1 MTATTNP
8 QHLDLDVLDCPL
20 DGMTLIEA
28 SAGTGK
34 TWNICMLYLRL
45 LLEKELAVPQIL
57 VVTFTNA
64 ATAELKE
71 RIRTRL
77 GEMLLLVETKQETE
91 QETDPLGE
99 LLARLK
105 ERGITREKIT
115 LSLKAALAMFDEAMI
130 LTIHGFCRKIATAL
144 AFETGQ
150 PFAFEVSQEEQE
162 TLRQVVEDFWRKH
175 IAADTLDKTLARY
188 LHAKN
193 ITPETLCEFLQRE
206 ISRPL
211 AKKRW
216 PDNLAPV
223 NQQALEKLRA
233 AYAKM
238 AKMWPSCR
246 ETLPGLIIK
255 AREEKTIDGR
265 KSISKNLPSILAA
278 YDKLFQ
284 DNDPAILLP
293 EKNVLNRLG
302 KLTTE
307 GLEDA
312 MLPSARDEGKTAP
325 THPFFDCAQ
334 TWMEQR
340 DAVVSMLEHARL
352 HLLARLAEEAE
363 EVRRRRQ
370 ANRFLSPD
378 DMLYRLYAALKNP
391 AQPNLPAAIRELCP
405 AALVDEFQDTDP
417 LQLFIFRKIYAGSG
431 HPLFLVGDPKQAIYR
446 FRNADLHTYLAAK
459 EEVKKK
465 EEKKEGK
472 LYALKTNQRS
482 TPEMVAACNA
492 LFSRNSN
499 AFMLEGMNYLP
510 SLSGERKRE
519 ALQDESTP
527 DTPPNGMI
535 IWQLPHT
542 DETRLSR
549 AEAIQKAASATAA
562 EIARLLAAGKAGL
575 ITIGNTPLQASDIAV
590 LVRTHKESGIMQQ
603 ALAALGLP
611 SVSLSKGNVWDSP
624 EAEELALVLA
634 AAAQPRRQT
643 YLKAALATE
652 MLGLNAAAIEEIA
665 NNETKQLAWLEKFMA
680 YQADWLKCGA
690 GFAIR
695 QIMAKHNIPAK
706 LLALPDGE
714 RRLTNLLH
722 LAELIHE
729 AGQSYPLPEALLKW
743 ISKQR
748 DTASSEQTQLRLE
761 SDEQLIR
768 VMTIHASKGLEFP
781 FVFCPFLWDAFSRNQ
796 DKKLPGLVY
805 QEGEQL
811 IMDFREHDQTQ
822 EDAINSAIQV
832 EEAAERIRLIYV
844 ALTRAIYRC
853 HLVAGCYL
861 QPTSGAPSIKDS
873 TQGTLNWLIGG
884 DDISPKA
891 WLQEEDE
898 KRVSAIEAGWQSLA
912 GNKGITLTAL
922 PEKDGNTPEL
932 PPDEDPL
939 PALQAAPL
947 PNRIAS
953 GWRIGSYSTLV
964 YNATQETPGSDRD
977 ERTSGKSPEEE
988 TPITLPP
995 DDILRFP
1002 ASRYAGNCLH
1012 AVFEKADFTDEST
1025 WEKAISQALL
1035 HHPPYGETP
1044 AREREQPQ
1052 TLSAMIRRMLRQVLA
1067 TPLHDGLRLETVSM
1081 KHRLTELEFFL
1092 PVKHLPKEAL
1102 NAIMD
1107 KTNPGS
1113 RLDFPPLEGYVKGMM
1128 DLVVKHNNRF
1138 YLLDWKSNFL
1148 GLAPADYTGTALD
1161 KAMSQHH
1168 YHLQHLLY
1176 TVALNRY
1183 LSQRLP
1189 GYTYEQ
1195 HFGGVLYLFVR
1206 GVRPEWKT
1214 AEGRPCGVFFHRTE
1228 EETIRR
1234 LDTLLYEG
1242 TLS

>member
-1 MTATTNP
+1 MTATTIP
-8 QHLDLDVLDCPL
+8 QNLDVLGCPL

-45 LLEKELAVPQIL
+45 LLEKKLAVPQIL

-99 LLARLK
+99 LLTRL
-105 ERGITREKIT
+105 EQSGITREEIKQSIRT
-115 LSLKAALAMFDEAMI
+115 ALASFDEAMI

-150 PFAFEVSQEEQE
+150 PFAFEVSPEEQE

-193 ITPETLCEFLQRE
+193 ITPETLCEFLKRE

-211 AKKRW
+211 AKKRCP
-216 PDNLAPV
+216 PDIAPM
-223 NQQALEKLRA
+223 NQQALSQLRK
-233 AYAKM
+233 AYDDM
-238 AKMWPSCR
+238 AKMWPLCR
-246 ETLPGLIIK
+246 ETVYTQITH
-255 AREEKTIDGR
+255 AQEEKTIGSAY
-265 KSISKNLPSILAA
+265 KAENLRPILAA

-284 DNDPAILLP
+284 NNDPDIFLLEKNTLDQLCKLTPQKLEKAILKP
-293 EKNVLNRLG
+293 
-302 KLTTE
+302 
-307 GLEDA
+307 
-312 MLPSARDEGKTAP
+312 ARDKGKTAP

-334 TWMEQR
+334 AWMEKR
-340 DAVVSMLEHARL
+340 GAMETMLEHACL

-370 ANRFLSPD
+370 ANRLLSPD
-378 DMLYRLYAALKNP
+378 DMLYCLYDALRKSDT
-391 AQPNLPAAIRELCP
+391 LPQKIRELCP

-492 LFSRNSN
+492 LFSRNPN

-510 SLSGERKRE
+510 SSSGERKRE
-519 ALQDESTP
+519 ALQDNSTSG
-527 DTPPNGMI
+527 TPAKNGMI

-542 DETRLSR
+542 DETRLMR
-549 AEAIQKAASATAA
+549 AEAIQKSASATAA

-611 SVSLSKGNVWDSP
+611 SVSLSQGSVWDSP
-624 EAEELALVLA
+624 EAEELALILA

-652 MLGLNAAAIEEIA
+652 MLGLDAAAIEEITHSD
-665 NNETKQLAWLEKFMA
+665 TKQLAWLEKFMA
-680 YQADWLKCGA
+680 YQADWLKRGA

-695 QIMAKHNIPAK
+695 QILAKHNIPAK

-729 AGQSYPLPEALLKW
+729 AGQSYPLPESLLKW
-743 ISKQR
+743 INKQR

-768 VMTIHASKGLEFP
+768 IMTIHASKGLEFP

-811 IMDFREHDQTQ
+811 IMDFRKHEQK
-822 EDAINSAIQV
+822 EDAIKSAIQV

-844 ALTRAIYRC
+844 AITRAIYRC
-853 HLVAGCYL
+853 YLVAGCYL
-861 QPTSGAPSIKDS
+861 QPTRGAPSIKP
-873 TQGTLNWLIGG
+873 TTRGVLNWLVGSDGIY
-884 DDISPKA
+884 PNA
-891 WLQEEDE
+891 WLKEGDE
-898 KRVSAIEAGWQSLA
+898 KRVNAIEAGWQSLA
-912 GNKGITLTAL
+912 GSKGITLTAL

-1107 KTNPGS
+1107 ETNPGS

-1128 DLVVKHNNRF
+1128 DLLVKHNNRF

-1214 AEGRPCGVFFHRTE
+1214 AEGRPCGVFFHRAE

-1234 LDTLLYEG
+1234 LDTLLYKG

>member
-71 RIRTRL
+71 RIRARL
-77 GEMLLLVETKQETE
+77 GEMLLLAETG
-91 QETDPLGE
+91 QETDFILCK
-99 LLARLK
+99 LANRLE

-115 LSLKAALAMFDEAMI
+115 LSLKAALAAFDEAMI

-193 ITPETLCEFLQRE
+193 ITPETLCEFLKRE

-211 AKKRW
+211 AKKRCP
-216 PDNLAPV
+216 PDIAPM
-223 NQQALEKLRA
+223 NQQALSQLRK
-233 AYAKM
+233 AYDDM

-246 ETLPGLIIK
+246 ETVHNLIIK
-255 AREEKTIDGR
+255 ALEEKA
-265 KSISKNLPSILAA
+265 ISASTYKTEKLPSILNA
-278 YDKLFQ
+278 YEQLFQ
-284 DNDPAILLP
+284 HDDPAALFTLS
-293 EKNVLNRLG
+293 EDGSLDQLR

-307 GLEDA
+307 KLA
-312 MLPSARDEGKTAP
+312 SSQNKGKTAP
-325 THPFFDCAQ
+325 THPFFECAQ

-340 DAVVSMLEHARL
+340 DAVKSMLEHAYL

-370 ANRFLSPD
+370 ANRLLSPD
-378 DMLYRLYAALKNP
+378 DMLYRLYDALRKSDT
-391 AQPNLPAAIRELCP
+391 LPQKIRELCP

-417 LQLFIFRKIYAGSG
+417 LQLFIFRTIYKDSEQ
-431 HPLFLVGDPKQAIYR
+431 PLFLVGDPKQAIYR

-472 LYALKTNQRS
+472 LYALTTNQRS

-492 LFSRNSN
+492 LFSRNPN
-499 AFMLEGMNYLP
+499 AFMLEGMDYLP
-510 SLSGERKRE
+510 SSSGERKRE
-519 ALQDESTP
+519 ALQDNSTSG
-527 DTPPNGMI
+527 TPAKNGMI

-542 DETRLSR
+542 DETRLMR
-549 AEAIQKAASATAA
+549 AEAIQKSASATAA

-611 SVSLSKGNVWDSP
+611 SVSLSQGSVWDSP
-624 EAEELALVLA
+624 EAEELALILA

-652 MLGLNAAAIEEIA
+652 MLGLDAAAIEEITHSD
-665 NNETKQLAWLEKFMA
+665 TKQLAWLEKFMA
-680 YQADWLKCGA
+680 YQADWLKRGA

-695 QIMAKHNIPAK
+695 QILAKHNIPAK

-729 AGQSYPLPEALLKW
+729 AGQSYPLPESLLKW
-743 ISKQR
+743 INKQR

-768 VMTIHASKGLEFP
+768 IMTIHASKGLEFP

-811 IMDFREHDQTQ
+811 IMDFRKHEQK
-822 EDAINSAIQV
+822 EDAIKSAIQV

-844 ALTRAIYRC
+844 AITRAIYRC
-853 HLVAGCYL
+853 YLVAGCYL
-861 QPTSGAPSIKDS
+861 QPTRGAPSIKP
-873 TQGTLNWLIGG
+873 TTRGVLNWLVGSDGIY
-884 DDISPKA
+884 PNA
-891 WLQEEDE
+891 WLKEGDE
-898 KRVSAIEAGWQSLA
+898 KRVNAIEAGWQSLA
-912 GNKGITLTAL
+912 GSKGITLTAL

-1052 TLSAMIRRMLRQVLA
+1052 ALSAMIRRMLRQVLA

-1107 KTNPGS
+1107 ETNPGS

-1161 KAMSQHH
+1161 KAMAHHH

-1234 LDTLLYEG
+1234 LDTLLYKG